1 MSRQELLSR
10 IHSYWGQHLTN
21 RQCGFLCRFIWYAY
35 DWFGFR
41 LIWEKF
47 CPPSAQKKGD
57 GNYYPPS
64 SLFIWSI
71 SIYVALF
78 GIANGRYQKHVDR
91 IENRAN
97 SVIVLLSSS
106 DSRKDAFPLIADAQL
121 MPCPLEPQF
130 TQPVSVFRSIF
141 LPLTHTVKMDSQKTP
156 TKIPNYP
163 YEEGREVLRK
173 TVVAYKSF
181 LRGANLSKADLI
193 KVDLGGADLT
203 ETNFSNSNLS
213 EADLIDT
220 QLQKADLEDANLEKA
235 LLLGANL
242 DQAALGGANLQG
254 VFFTAASLHLTN
266 LVRANLRNSVF
277 AYSKLV
283 GAVLINSDL
292 GEADFEKADLTD
304 ANLMGANLA
313 NANLKGVNF
322 TDAFLS
328 EAVLTNAY
336 ADEAHSPEAMAA
348 TLLPCATLYKAQLD
362 SRVEEI
368 LRRKKPELFSEA
380 KQIPVFIPSFLE
392 FPLK

>member
-1 MSRQELLSR
+1 MSRQSFVTK
-10 IHSYWGQHLTN
+10 IQNYWGQHLTK
-21 RQCGFLCRFIWYAY
+21 RQCDLLCIFCWYVY
-35 DWFGFR
+35 DLLGFR

-47 CPPSAQKKGD
+47 CPPSSQEKGN
-57 GNYYPPS
+57 GSYHPPS

-121 MPCPLEPQF
+121 MACPLEPQF
-130 TQPVSVFRSIF
+130 TQPVSVLRSIF
-141 LPLTHTVKMDSQKTP
+141 SSLTHTVKMDSQETL

-181 LRGANLSKADLI
+181 LRGANLSKADLM
-193 KVDLGGADLT
+193 KTDLSGADLT

-213 EADLIDT
+213 EADLMDT
-220 QLQKADLEDANLEKA
+220 QLKKAVLEDANLEKA

-254 VFFTAASLHLTN
+254 VYFTAASLHLTT
-266 LVRANLRNSVF
+266 LVRSNLRNSVF
-277 AYSKLV
+277 AKSNLT

-292 GEADFEKADLTD
+292 EEADFEDADLTD
-304 ANLMGANLA
+304 ANLLGANLA
-313 NANLKGVNF
+313 NANLKGAKL

-328 EAVLTNAY
+328 EAILTNAY
-336 ADEAHSPEAMAA
+336 ADEAHSPEVLAA
-348 TLLPCATLYKAQLD
+348 TLLPCATLYKAQLEP
-362 SRVEEI
+362 RVEEI
-368 LRRKKPELFSEA
+368 LRRKKPELFDQA
-380 KQIPVFIPSFLE
+380 KQMPVFIPNFLE
-392 FPLK
+392 APLK